1 MVNLSLGRGIWKI
14 DPMSQASRSPEDP
27 NPYAPPAELPA
38 DPPAGKPPVPTALL
52 VPLFVLFGSLYFV
65 QGIVEPTA
73 GLLSQPLQSRLEDWG
88 QSPTQV
94 GLILAFIGIPWSL
107 KPFFGPIS
115 DFLPIH
121 GLRRRPYL
129 ILSTAAAAIAFL
141 TVSGVWVGPEQTRL
155 AAWLLLVVCAAVAMT
170 DVVIDALAIEHGQP
184 LGVTGQ
190 MQSVQWGAM
199 SAATILA
206 GTLGGFVAQHGYLRQ
221 AMVGCG
227 ILAAASLL
235 TVLAFAR
242 EQRRPREPLENLRQA
257 WRQILVADP
266 TAGRIRGQ
274 PLAILVT
281 VGMFLF
287 LWNFNPF
294 SSNVL
299 QHYSTEVLGLSEQFY
314 GNLYSVQGI
323 AQFFTCIVY
332 FFLCRRV
339 PFRWL
344 VHASIAAGVLATL
357 CYWPMHNATTAIL
370 ASLVFGVCYQI
381 GTLIQLD
388 LAARVV
394 PVKSAATMFALLMA
408 ISNTGISAGIAVG
421 GTWYDMLTTA
431 TGSRHAAFD
440 WLVLIGAAF
449 TAGCWLILPV
459 MNWTMGKRAQ
469 A

>member
-1 MVNLSLGRGIWKI
+1 
-14 DPMSQASRSPEDP
+14 MSQPTPRPDVINSRSP
-27 NPYAPPAELPA
+27 PAIASEACARPMEGARQHTIRSLI
-38 DPPAGKPPVPTALL
+38 
-52 VPLFVLFGSLYFV
+52 PLFVLFGALYFV

-73 GLLSQPLQSRLEDWG
+73 GLLAQPIQSQLEDWNWTPAAIG
-88 QSPTQV
+88 A
-94 GLILAFIGIPWSL
+94 ILGFIGIPWSL
-107 KPFFGPIS
+107 KLFFGPLS
-115 DFLPIH
+115 DFLPIR

-129 ILSTAAAAIAFL
+129 LLATGATAACFFTI
-141 TVSGVWVGPEQTRL
+141 SGLWVGPDETRL
-155 AAWLLLVVCAAVAMT
+155 ATWLLLVACGAVAMT

-184 LGVTGQ
+184 LGITGQ

-206 GTLGGFVAQHGYLRQ
+206 GTLGGFVAQHGYLRG

-227 ILAAASLL
+227 ILAVGSLVA
-235 TVLAFAR
+235 VLAFAR

-257 WRQILVADP
+257 WRQLLVAEP
-266 TAGRIRGQ
+266 SAGRIQGQ
-274 PLAILVT
+274 PLAILTT

-294 SSNVL
+294 SSSVL
-299 QHYSTEVLGLSEQFY
+299 QHYTTEVLGLSEQFY
-314 GNLYSVQGI
+314 GNLYSLQGA
-323 AQFFTCIVY
+323 AQFLTCIAY
-332 FFLCRRV
+332 FFLCRRI

-344 VHASIAAGVLATL
+344 VHASIVAGILATL

-370 ASLVFGVCYQI
+370 ASLVFGVCYQV

-408 ISNTGISAGIAVG
+408 ISNTGITAGIAVG
-421 GTWYDMLTTA
+421 GLWYDQLTTA

-449 TAGCWLILPV
+449 TAGCWLILPL
-459 MNWTMGKRAQ
+459 MNWAGTKRPQ
-469 A
+469 D

>member
-1 MVNLSLGRGIWKI
+1 
-14 DPMSQASRSPEDP
+14 
-27 NPYAPPAELPA
+27 
-38 DPPAGKPPVPTALL
+38 
-52 VPLFVLFGSLYFV
+52 LFVLFGALYFV

-73 GLLSQPLQSRLEDWG
+73 GLLSQPLQSQLEDWG
-88 QSPTQV
+88 RTPTEV

-115 DFLPIH
+115 DFLPIR

-129 ILSTAAAAIAFL
+129 ILSTAAAAIVFL
-141 TVSGVWVGPEQTRL
+141 TISGLWVGPEQTRL
-155 AAWLLLVVCAAVAMT
+155 AAWLLLVVCGAMAMT

-184 LGVTGQ
+184 LGITGQ

-227 ILAAASLL
+227 LLAALSLVA
-235 TVLAFAR
+235 VLAFAR
-242 EQRRPREPLENLRQA
+242 EQRRPREPLENLRQS
-257 WRQILVADP
+257 WRQLFVADP
-266 TAGRIRGQ
+266 TAGRNSVARDSVVEPRHGVTGYKGQ

-314 GNLYSVQGI
+314 GNLYSLQGA
-323 AQFFTCIVY
+323 AQFLTCIAY

-344 VHASIAAGVLATL
+344 VHTSILAGVLATL

-394 PVKSAATMFALLMA
+394 PIKSAATMFALLMA

-421 GTWYDMLTTA
+421 GTWYDMLTSA

-440 WLVLIGAAF
+440 WLVAIGAAF

-459 MNWTMGKRAQ
+459 MHWAGGKRLQ